1 MNPIKYAFLIS
12 LILAAGILAQC
23 SQKQSEANELSADTA
38 VTDEVS
44 LNAVQYKTAGIELGS
59 IIKRDMN
66 SVVDVNGALR
76 VPPQNRA
83 CVSAFIGGAVHTILA
98 KEGDYVKKGQTL
110 VTLQHPDYI
119 KLQEEYLR
127 QKSNFAFTEKEY
139 LRQHELAGANVGA
152 QKVFQETESN
162 YNSAKA
168 GLLSLEKQLQM
179 LSLPVEE
186 IAKGNIFDDV
196 PVKAPISGYVGQIRL
211 SIGSFAGPNVEILDI
226 VDNSHIHVDLMVYE
240 KDLYRIKIGQKVK
253 FVLTNNA
260 NREIE
265 GRIFSISKTFEDET
279 KTIVAHAEIL
289 NADKDNLINGMF
301 VNAVINVGQT
311 GCEVLPEEAV
321 QQSDGKEYIF
331 IEKNTSSSGADFRMV
346 EVKTG
351 IADSGYVQV
360 TPLQPLDSEAK
371 IVVKGAYY
379 LLSQLKAA
387 SGAGCISD

>member
-1 MNPIKYAFLIS
+1 MNRIQFAFLIS
-12 LILAAGILAQC
+12 LLFATGILTSC
-23 SQKQSEANELSADTA
+23 SQKQAEVNEPAADTA
-38 VTDEVS
+38 VTDVVS
-44 LNAVQYKTAGIELGS
+44 LNSVQYKTAGIELGGF
-59 IIKRDMN
+59 IKRDMN
-66 SVVDVNGALR
+66 SVVNVNGALR

-98 KEGDYVKKGQTL
+98 KEGDFVKKGQTL
-110 VTLQHPDYI
+110 VTLKHPDYI

-127 QKSNFAFTEKEY
+127 QKNSFAYTEKEY
-139 LRQHELAGANVGA
+139 FRQRELAGANVGA
-152 QKVFQETESN
+152 QKVFQETESK
-162 YNSAKA
+162 YYSARA
-168 GLLSLEKQLQM
+168 GLLSLEKQLRL

-186 IAKGNIFDDV
+186 IAKGDIFDDV

-240 KDLYRIKIGQKVK
+240 KDLYKIRMGQKVN

-260 NREIE
+260 NRQID
-265 GRIFSISKTFEDET
+265 GRIFSISKTFEDDT
-279 KTIVAHAEIL
+279 KTVVAHAEIL

-301 VNAVINVGQT
+301 VNAMINVGET
-311 GCEVLPEEAV
+311 DCEVLPEEAV
-321 QQSDGKEYIF
+321 QQSDGKEFIF
-331 IEKNTSSSGADFRMV
+331 VVNGASTGTSSFKMV

-360 TPLQPLDSEAK
+360 TPLQPLDPEAK